1 MDYILNV
8 NKAEFVKNNTKM
20 NEHKKEIENM
30 KAIEKEL
37 SIYKVYNNALKNLP
51 FIIIKKVV
59 PRLERKINEL
69 LSVCT
74 NFMVKVE
81 INDNHIEIYIDRP
94 IYNGSLIL
102 LNNASGFERFISSLA
117 IRLALAF

>member
-1 MDYILNV
+1 M
-8 NKAEFVKNNTKM
+8 
-20 NEHKKEIENM
+20 
-30 KAIEKEL
+30 
-37 SIYKVYNNALKNLP
+37 KNLP

-117 IRLALAF
+117 IRLALLDVSQLPKPNFIAIDEGWTSFDYQNIKTLKLDMTFSFSKLIQFLII